1 MPPDSPPADQET
13 LPLKALGAVNPADL
27 SEALASLPDNFF
39 TNNRPISPKIQAHS
53 PTMDLGEALASLP
66 DIFFAGNRPSSPFNW
81 VPSPTNYATEAQ
93 ASLPDISSTS
103 DRPISPLLHVPL
115 PVDLELK
122 EALALLPDTFL
133 TDNQCETTYAQAPS
147 VAVSSGM
154 DYRPFQ
160 TQPME
165 QPVDAES
172 GGKAFQAL
180 SQTLPSPSSA
190 SDHAVFEQFDGFT
203 PPPDENM
210 EASSADSLQ
219 KALDSIHDFMSPQD
233 ATDTT
238 LANARPSQSSPD
250 KRGIPFNEGMAPESS
265 PGVPSAEPLET
276 STVEWGTG
284 SDPNSSRFSGKERLT
299 SKNYTE
305 RAEGVPRGP
314 PCAGFKAVMRNPV
327 RAHGLIPGVHDKYDP
342 TYFLFEGVDL
352 QTIIGLDTE
361 ILENEGWLR
370 VPEVRLPIEFVSP
383 KALLI
388 PPAADY
394 HNT

>member
-1 MPPDSPPADQET
+1 
-13 LPLKALGAVNPADL
+13 
-27 SEALASLPDNFF
+27 
-39 TNNRPISPKIQAHS
+39 
-53 PTMDLGEALASLP
+53 MDLGEALASLL
-66 DIFFAGNRPSSPFNW
+66 DIFFAGNRPSSPFNR
-81 VPSPTNYATEAQ
+81 VPSLTNYAAEAQ

-133 TDNQCETTYAQAPS
+133 TDDQCEATYTQAPS

-165 QPVDAES
+165 RPVDAES

-180 SQTLPSPSSA
+180 SQTLLSLSST
-190 SDHAVFEQFDGFT
+190 SDHAVFEQFNGFT

-210 EASSADSLQ
+210 EASSTDSLQ
-219 KALDSIHDFMSPQD
+219 KALDSIHDFMLPQD

-238 LANARPSQSSPD
+238 LANARPSQLSLD
-250 KRGIPFNEGMAPESS
+250 KRSIPFNKGMAPESS
-265 PGVPSAEPLET
+265 PGVPSSKPLET

-284 SDPNSSRFSGKERLT
+284 SDPNSSRFSGKERLM
-299 SKNYTE
+299 SNNYTE

-361 ILENEGWLR
+361 ILENDDWLR